1 MGGCFIGGKIKGREA
16 ARVRCPVCGYEMPIS
31 YKGDAECDGVTVPCK
46 GRGCHAVFNLKIING
61 KQVK

>member
-1 MGGCFIGGKIKGREA
+1 MRGREA
-16 ARVRCPVCGYEMPIS
+16 ARVRCPACGYEMPIS
-31 YKGDAECDGVTVPCK
+31 YKGDAECDGVSVPCK